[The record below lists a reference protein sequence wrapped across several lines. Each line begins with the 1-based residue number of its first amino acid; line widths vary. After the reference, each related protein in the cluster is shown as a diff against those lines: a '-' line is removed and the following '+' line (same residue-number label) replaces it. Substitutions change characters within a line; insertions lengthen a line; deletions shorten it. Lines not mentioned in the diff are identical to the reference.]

1 VTSTRTFRTPSDSA
15 RPATVFSA
23 LRPRQW
29 SKNLLV
35 LAAPVFAGEVTTP
48 GVIVAT
54 TATFVAFCLGSSAVY
69 LLNDICDV
77 ALDRAHPLKRFRAIA
92 AGTVSLRTAGVSAV
106 LLAGAG
112 AAITALIGW
121 PVLAIYVTY
130 LGLNVAYSLRLK
142 HEPVVDIAL
151 IAAGFLLRAIAG
163 GTAND
168 ISLSQWFLLI
178 AAFGSLFVAAG
189 KRYGELCLVG
199 PGESSTRTSLA
210 RYSGTYLRFVWTL
223 SASVLVMSY
232 ALWSFEITHRDH
244 IPWAAGSMIPFVL
257 GVLRYAI
264 DVDSGAA
271 GEPEDLAFG
280 DRVLQLI
287 GVSWLV
293 LVALAVYG

>member
-1 VTSTRTFRTPSDSA
+1 VTPTKPLATVDKGA
-15 RPATVFSA
+15 RPATMVSA

-29 SKNLLV
+29 TKNLLV
-35 LAAPVFAGEVTTP
+35 VAAPLFAGEVTTP
-48 GVIVAT
+48 GVVLAT

-77 ALDRAHPLKRFRAIA
+77 DLDRVHPLKRYRAVA
-92 AGTVSLRTAGVSAV
+92 AGAVSLRTAAIASV

-112 AAITALIGW
+112 AVVTSMIGW
-121 PVLAIYVTY
+121 PVLAVYLTYV
-130 LGLNVAYSLRLK
+130 GLNIAYSLRLK
-142 HEPVVDIAL
+142 NEPVLDIAL

-168 ISLSQWFLLI
+168 IALSQWFLLI

-189 KRYGELCLVG
+189 KRYGEVCLVG
-199 PGESSTRTSLA
+199 AGEASTRVSLA
-210 RYSGTYLRFVWTL
+210 RYSATYLRFVWTL
-223 SASVLVMSY
+223 SAAVLVMSY
-232 ALWSFEITHRDH
+232 SLWSFEITHRENM
-244 IPWAAGSMIPFVL
+244 PWAAGSMVPFVL

-287 GVSWLV
+287 GMSWLL
-293 LVALAVYG
+293 LVAVAVYA